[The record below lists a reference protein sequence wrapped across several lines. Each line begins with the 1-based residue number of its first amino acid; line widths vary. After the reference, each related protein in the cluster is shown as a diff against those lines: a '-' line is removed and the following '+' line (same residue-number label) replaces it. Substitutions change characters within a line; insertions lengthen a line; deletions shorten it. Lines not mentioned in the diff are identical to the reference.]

1 MKGAKLNLGIQ
12 AKLGQKLLITPQM
25 RQSLNILQM
34 TVSELST
41 ELTNILQENPVL
53 EIVESKDDADFSNKE
68 IDSYI
73 ENLKKIEW
81 EDFFSEKD
89 DFRYLSS
96 DDDEVDFEKFVS
108 KQVSLE
114 EHLLFQ
120 LKILGLPDD
129 EEDIGMYIIGN
140 IDENGY
146 LIATV
151 DEIANEIKVDKDK
164 VEKVLKYIQD
174 FEPSGVGARNLL
186 ECIVKQLEDMNV
198 VPEDVEL
205 IKNIISDHYQLL
217 EKKDIDGLSNVM
229 GISKEYVE
237 DLIEMIKRTDPKP
250 GLKYYNQTKYIV
262 PDVYVIRKGDDI

>member
-1 MKGAKLNLGIQ
+1 M
-12 AKLGQKLLITPQM
+12 
-25 RQSLNILQM
+25 
-34 TVSELST
+34 
-41 ELTNILQENPVL
+41 
-53 EIVESKDDADFSNKE
+53 
-68 IDSYI
+68 
-73 ENLKKIEW
+73 
-81 EDFFSEKD
+81 
-89 DFRYLSS
+89 
-96 DDDEVDFEKFVS
+96 
-108 KQVSLE
+108 
-114 EHLLFQ
+114 FQ

-229 GISKEYVE
+229 GVSKEYVE

-262 PDVYVIRKGDDI
+262 PDVYVIRKGDDIEVIPNDDSIPSLKIYFIFIFRFKIIAYKLSNCNRSMLATSTTDGKCKKFFPLFKIVWYKKNQ